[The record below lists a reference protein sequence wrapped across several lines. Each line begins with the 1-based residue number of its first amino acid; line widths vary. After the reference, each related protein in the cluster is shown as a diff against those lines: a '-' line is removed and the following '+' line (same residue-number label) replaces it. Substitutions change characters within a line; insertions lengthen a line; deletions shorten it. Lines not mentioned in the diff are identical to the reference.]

1 MAAVLGPIDTVFAN
15 KFVHALAETDESP
28 RIIVQASPG
37 GTGGEPPKTDTFKTG
52 PELLYGGQG
61 KINCNVKLGKFI
73 ATTGDDG
80 GVIPTSTF
88 AMTVEHEGLEP
99 PRLEETDKEVS
110 TNPK

>member
-1 MAAVLGPIDTVFAN
+1 MATVLGPIDTVVAN
-15 KFVHALAETDESP
+15 KFGRALAANDN
-28 RIIVQASPG
+28 V
-37 GTGGEPPKTDTFKTG
+37 TGLSVKPSGHERGIKTQTNNTFKTG

-88 AMTVEHEGLEP
+88 ATTVEHEGLEP